1 MNLSAE
7 FRVNLLYFNL
17 TSLNVDSRGA
27 KRVFVVCSVVRM
39 DFHVGVIVLSSLGC
53 GCHEVLLDH
62 GTLNP

>member
-39 DFHVGVIVLSSLGC
+39 DLGC